1 MTGTIAK
8 TQTIVVPPP
17 PPRPPPSQRLGKVM
31 SLAMVVGT
39 VIGSGIYVLPATTAA
54 YGPNVLTAFALTI
67 IGTMTLALTLAA
79 LARRIP
85 GGPYSYVAAAFGDR
99 VAFVTMWSYL
109 IATWTAL
116 AAVTIAAGG
125 ALGHIFPIIG
135 SGFGL
140 LGFAIAAILALT
152 LVNLRGARSAGTLQ
166 VIATLIKIVP
176 LLLVVLLVFGRLG
189 TGQPLEPLA
198 DVPLSVAGMLGAASL
213 MLFAFTGFEFA
224 AICANATDD
233 SEVTVPSAT
242 IRGTMFVALIY
253 LAATLSVLWL
263 LPSAIVG
270 QSSAPFAEAT
280 APALGAL
287 AGALVTIIVA
297 ISALGTGNAQV
308 LGSVEIMRAIA
319 NAGDLPPALSRTNRS
334 GVSIASLVVTASVA
348 ILLVLASNS
357 ENFVEVFSFIALLSA
372 VAALVLYF
380 VCAAAALKMKS
391 APVALAGVAAVYSL
405 AMFIGA
411 GWEAT
416 VWGFALMAAGLP
428 IRWLTRRR
436 WPSLVPAPV
445 PVALVE

>member
-1 MTGTIAK
+1 MTGTTAR

-17 PPRPPPSQRLGKVM
+17 PLPPPSKRLGKVM

-109 IATWTAL
+109 IAVWTAL

-125 ALGHIFPIIG
+125 ALGHIFPMIG
-135 SGFGL
+135 GGFGL
-140 LGFAIAAILALT
+140 IGFAIAAILALT
-152 LVNLRGARSAGTLQ
+152 LVNMRGARSAGTLQ
-166 VIATLIKIVP
+166 VISTLIKIIP

-213 MLFAFTGFEFA
+213 MLFAFTGFESA
-224 AICANATDD
+224 AICANATDN

-253 LAATLSVLWL
+253 FAATLSVLWL
-263 LPSAIVG
+263 LPSAIVA
-270 QSSAPFAEAT
+270 QSGAPFAEAT

-297 ISALGTGNAQV
+297 ISALGTGNSQV

-319 NAGDLPPALSRTNRS
+319 NAGDLPPAFAHTNRS
-334 GVSIASLVVTASVA
+334 GVPIASLGVTAAVA
-348 ILLVLASNS
+348 TLLVLASNS
-357 ENFVEVFSFIALLSA
+357 DSFVEVFSFIALVSA

-391 APVALAGVAAVYSL
+391 APVALAGVAAVYSV
-405 AMFIGA
+405 AMFVGA
-411 GWEAT
+411 GWQAT
-416 VWGFALMAAGLP
+416 LWGFALMAAGLP

-436 WPSLVPAPV
+436 WPSLVPVLVPAAP
-445 PVALVE
+445 LE